1 MNKFIVALDGLHYS
15 ETAVRYALDWTKP
28 GGAFL
33 SGIFLDDPTYTGF
46 KIYDAIDD
54 QGISDQVLESNR
66 KIDANK
72 RMQSAIDFS
81 HRCQKA
87 GLQHNIH
94 HDRHIA
100 VHDLI
105 QETRFADLLLISQE
119 ETFSHHE
126 QEFPSRFLREI
137 MNDTECPIAILPKT
151 YKPVENI
158 IFFYDGRFQSVYSMR
173 FFAFLFPNWASLP
186 TQLMTVRSMEDN
198 LHLPNNKLLKEWLI
212 RHFKHVQYHVTKGI
226 PEIEILNF
234 LKDQPPNSIIVMGAR
249 RRIMLSKWLRTGILE
264 KIIHQFDFPVFIAHP

>member
-28 GGAFL
+28 GDAFL

-54 QGISDQVLESNR
+54 QGISNQVLETNR

-81 HRCQKA
+81 NRCQKA

-100 VHDLI
+100 VIDLI

-119 ETFSHHE
+119 EKFSHHE

-137 MNDTECPIAILPKT
+137 MNDTECPIVILPKT
-151 YKPVENI
+151 HRPVENI
-158 IFFYDGRFQSVYSMR
+158 IFFYDGRFQSVHSMR
-173 FFAFLFPNWASLP
+173 NFAFLFPNWSSLP
-186 TQLMTVRSMEDN
+186 TQLMSVRSMEDN
-198 LHLPNNKLLKEWLI
+198 LHLPNNKLLKEWLG
-212 RHFKHVQYHVTKGI
+212 RHFRNVQYHVTKGI
-226 PEIEILNF
+226 PEIEILHF
-234 LKDQPPNSIIVMGAR
+234 LNNQPSNSIIIMGAR
-249 RRIMLSKWLRTGILE
+249 KRIMLSKWLRTGLLE